1 MQSRQTDSPPTAA
14 GKASPAE
21 ATQAAEA
28 AEAAETPA
36 APWRKAGAPAWFY
49 SFLPNKVGM
58 GATISLPPIFITEV
72 LGGTVADVGLASAL
86 TSAATVPAAAF
97 WGWLSD
103 HYGNRKHY
111 LILGYFGFAIPT
123 LLTAF
128 AGSVWQYFLLA
139 VLLGAWSVA
148 GTPVSS
154 TLIMDT
160 VPRDEW
166 DETFGRFNAIS
177 GWGIVAGR
185 LVGIAAIVYGIA
197 LLGNETAQ
205 RGLWI
210 IAGGV
215 SIFSIFWGWRT
226 VPVPNMPKPRPPR
239 GDAPAVAVQTGFPLV
254 ERMRYIP
261 HSLYHLPLWKPR
273 ALLQSIGR
281 GTQRLPRRMR
291 RLPRRMRRGVRRTV
305 RVGGELIR
313 EPLVGYYLASF
324 MLFMMAVGAYTPFAV
339 WQRQELGNSAAV
351 VFFMGMVNSVAST
364 LTYRWMGRLIKRY
377 GSLRVQMVTV
387 GGRFFVFGGFAL
399 LSIWPLSPW
408 GNFAVLFVL
417 QAISGLGWAGIAV
430 SGSTTVAHLAPRGS
444 EGSAVG
450 TYTSFSSIG
459 SIVGAI
465 ASGYLVLWTDY
476 TFAFAIGAL
485 GIAGTVLLL
494 WIIRRSASDEAR
506 EFL

>member
-1 MQSRQTDSPPTAA
+1 MQTQPTSSA
-14 GKASPAE
+14 PAE
-21 ATQAAEA
+21 AAPVATEATRAEA
-28 AEAAETPA
+28 TSAPANA
-36 APWRKAGAPAWFY
+36 APRRKARAPAWFY
-49 SFLPNKVGM
+49 SFLPNKMGM
-58 GATISLPPIFITEV
+58 GATISLPPIYITEV
-72 LGGTVADVGLASAL
+72 LGGTVADVGMASAL

-111 LILGYFGFAIPT
+111 LILGYLGFAVPT

-128 AGSVWQYFLLA
+128 SASVWQYFLLA

-177 GWGIVAGR
+177 GWGVVAGR

-197 LLGNETAQ
+197 LLGNEAAQ

-215 SIFSIFWGWRT
+215 SLLSIFWGWRT

-239 GDAPAVAVQTGFPLV
+239 GDAPAVAAQTGFPII
-254 ERMRYIP
+254 ERLRYIP
-261 HSLYHLPLWKPR
+261 NSLYHLPRWNPR
-273 ALLQSIGR
+273 ALFESIGQ
-281 GTQRLPRRMR
+281 GAQRLPGQMG
-291 RLPRRMRRGVRRTV
+291 RGVQRTV
-305 RVGGELIR
+305 RLGGELIR
-313 EPLVGYYLASF
+313 NPLVAYYLASF

-339 WQRQELGNSAAV
+339 WQRQELGNSSAV

-364 LTYRWMGRLIKRY
+364 LTYRWMGRLISRH

-399 LSIWPLSPW
+399 LSITPLGPW
-408 GNFAVLFVL
+408 GNFVVLFVL

-430 SGSTTVAHLAPRGS
+430 SGNTTVAHLAPRGN

-459 SIVGAI
+459 SIVGAVV
-465 ASGYLVLWTDY
+465 SGYLVLWTSY
-476 TFAFAIGAL
+476 TFVFALGAL
-485 GIAGTVLLL
+485 GIGATVLLL
-494 WIIRRSASDEAR
+494 WLIRRNASAEAR